1 MYNTQT
7 HSLAC
12 IECFTLQ
19 QGRKVCVHMFDRY
32 AVIVH
37 KVYTQYMCIYVLLG
51 VYVSAMLR
59 IHENNVCASY
69 G

>member
-1 MYNTQT
+1 
-7 HSLAC
+7 
-12 IECFTLQ
+12 
-19 QGRKVCVHMFDRY
+19 MFDRY